1 MSDASIRNLIQTPE
15 NFGIRSERTLD
26 QGSAYP
32 AICRRRPAS
41 KLLPKPLDPKIC
53 LIYKVLKRFLT
64 GFSR

>member
-32 AICRRRPAS
+32 PAH
-41 KLLPKPLDPKIC
+41 PPT
-53 LIYKVLKRFLT
+53 YHEAT
-64 GFSR
+64 